1 MRTPRLFLGI
11 FVLAL
16 LMPLLLLACGGSDEL
31 ADGPSSEPT
40 TTKPTDLP
48 DPDRATDEPKGMSS
62 SGQTT
67 PETTTPSA
75 EPSPKPRATARP
87 PLAETSL
94 ETDREALVALYNATN
109 GENWNRNANWL
120 SDAPLWEW
128 DGVTISDYGRVSQ
141 LYFNA
146 RNLSGEIPAELG
158 NLSGLTYLVLS
169 NNDLS
174 GEIPPELGSL
184 SNLGYL
190 ELNGNKL
197 SGEIPPELGSLSDL
211 EYLDLTGNELSG
223 CVPSGLKG
231 QLRPFGRDGLPYC
244 SQRATEAPPAATG
257 SAQTDREALVAFY
270 NATNGENWY
279 NRHKWLSDAPLGEWY
294 GVGTNDDGRV
304 TSLNL
309 GTNYLS
315 GEIPPELGSL
325 SNLIALDLGGNDLS
339 GEIPPELGS
348 LANLRTLELDE
359 NALSGEIPP
368 ELGNLS
374 NLTKLYL
381 NNNALSGEIPAELG
395 SLSNLEILELYGND
409 LSGCVPSSLEDQ
421 LDRSDSFSLGGLPF
435 C

>member
-11 FVLAL
+11 FTLAL
-16 LMPLLLLACGGSDEL
+16 LLPLLLLACGGSDEP
-31 ADGPSSEPT
+31 ANGPSSERAT
-40 TTKPTDLP
+40 AEPTDLP
-48 DPDRATDEPKGMSS
+48 DSQRATDKPEGRSS

-67 PETTTPSA
+67 PETTTPIA

-174 GEIPPELGSL
+174 GEIPPELGNL
-184 SNLGYL
+184 SNLGHL

-231 QLRPFGRDGLPYC
+231 QLRPFGLDGLPYC
-244 SQRATEAPPAATG
+244 SQRATDEPETSASPAPAPSTPGSGDAPTTTTDAPEPATAPPAASG
-257 SAQTDREALVAFY
+257 SAETDREALVALY
-270 NATNGENWY
+270 NATDGENWDGSD
-279 NRHKWLSDAPLGEWY
+279 NWLSDAPLGEWE
-294 GVGTNDDGRV
+294 GVTTTNDGRV
-304 TSLNL
+304 T
-309 GTNYLS
+309 
-315 GEIPPELGSL
+315 ELRRF
-325 SNLIALDLGGNDLS
+325 GN
-339 GEIPPELGS
+339 E
-348 LANLRTLELDE
+348 
-359 NALSGEIPP
+359 
-368 ELGNLS
+368 
-374 NLTKLYL
+374 
-381 NNNALSGEIPAELG
+381 LSGEIPAELG
-395 SLSNLEILELYGND
+395 SLSNLAELSLGGNELSGEIPAELGSLSNLAKLDISYND
-409 LSGCVPSSLEDQ
+409 LSGCVPSRLEDQ
-421 LDRSDSFSLGGLPF
+421 LDLYASNLGGLPF